1 MSITAK
7 EMNYNLIKRVAKDA
21 GVSYRHMIAL
31 APQNDPFYCGTP
43 GDIDKALWFAQ
54 LLRDAGLSNTHLRR
68 VHYWAVSQSPQV
80 TLPNRITWNKKKDW
94 TDTYINNDACWKYL
108 CQASKLA
115 RYLGYVDVEDI
126 VDNKN
131 PNPHVYAKYTTDE
144 PDYYIDVPY
153 LDNWYSNTQH
163 FNLCNILPYHLEIW
177 CEKSTMN
184 DVLLPV
190 CEQYRANLVTFEGEV
205 SVTACQDLIN
215 RAEEAGKPVRV
226 FYISDFDPA
235 GKSMPV
241 AMSRKI
247 EFLNR
252 DELLDIRVKQ
262 ITLTA
267 EQVYSYNLPRI
278 PIKESE
284 RRAERFENVFGVG
297 ATELDALEA
306 IHPGELADIVSEAME
321 PYWSEEADR
330 QLAHLESQLQDEL
343 DRQINNITT
352 KYAKEIDA
360 IRGLV
365 HELKQIEIDMADY
378 TLDTFAPATDEDE
391 GWLFD
396 SQRDYLE
403 QLQMYKLFKA
413 GETL

>member
-1 MSITAK
+1 MNITAK
-7 EMNYNLIKRVAKDA
+7 DMNYDLIKEAAKNA

-43 GDIDKALWFAQ
+43 GDIDKAKWFAR

-68 VHYWAVSQSPQV
+68 VHYWAVSQSPQIA
-80 TLPNRITWNKKKDW
+80 LPNRITWNKKKDW
-94 TDTYINNDACWKYL
+94 TDTYTNNDACWKYL

-131 PNPHVYAKYTTDE
+131 PDPHVFAEYSSSE
-144 PDYYIDVPY
+144 PGYYIDIPH
-153 LDNWYSNTQH
+153 LDNWYTITQN
-163 FNLCNILPYHLEIW
+163 FNLSNVLPYHLEIW

-184 DVLLPV
+184 DVLLPL
-190 CEQYRANLVTFEGEV
+190 CEVYRANLVTFEGEV

-215 RAEEAGKPVRV
+215 RAREAEKPVRV

-252 DELLDIRVKQ
+252 YDLLDIRVMQ
-262 ITLTA
+262 VTLTA
-267 EQVYSYNLPRI
+267 EQVYTYNLPRI
-278 PIKESE
+278 PIKDTE
-284 RRAERFENVFGVG
+284 RRAEKFENVFGVG

-306 IHPGELADIVSEAME
+306 LHPGALADIVTDAMA
-321 PYWSEEADR
+321 PYWSDEAKAELDSLEE
-330 QLAHLESQLQDEL
+330 QLQTEL
-343 DRQINNITT
+343 DEKVNAITD
-352 KYAKEIDA
+352 KYKKELDA

-365 HELKQIEIDMADY
+365 QELKQIKIDLEDY
-378 TLDTFAPATDEDE
+378 TLDTFEPLTDEDE
-391 GWLFD
+391 DWLFD

-413 GETL
+413 GEAL